1 MDDSN
6 NDNDNDY
13 ISCMYQNNLK
23 MIPLDNDFAKFCLIC
38 LKEFGKENDKNDLEF
53 FIIKNTEEKILIQ
66 NQKDFNKY
74 ILKDNEEIILNFD
87 YKKVKREKKT
97 PNNEIE
103 DLKKRINELSKILDE
118 QKEDIEFLKCK
129 NQELEKKNMK
139 LEKELHEY
147 KNLQNLTLS
156 KVKNEISNLS
166 LSVNSIVNKRKDYDY
181 EKINNFLYKE
191 NQNTTSQNYEDENEK
206 PIQRKKKI
214 YNNNIIEKKNYENN
228 NENNR
233 YNNNIIEKKNYEN
246 NDENNRYN
254 NNYDMD
260 NNNYDEEEE
269 NVNQNYKKNNP
280 NNNYSEIKTPDNEL
294 NEQYHLNKNSDY
306 NIINNSTL
314 TNNNLENDLN
324 KKEDKNNI
332 SFDFIIDKRILLK
345 IKSLYLGK
353 KHTIQY
359 KIKIKNTGY
368 YPIPKST
375 LKSNFE
381 KSDLGITDTLINN
394 GEEILPNQI
403 IDVTLFIFFKDSN
416 NIKNGINYLYIN
428 LYDDEND
435 EIIGNEG
442 IIKIKIEDESRNI
455 EDYIESNEGK
465 KNENNSFFNNLDIP
479 EIGDSYENLEFIK
492 NNNNDSD

>member
-1 MDDSN
+1 M
-6 NDNDNDY
+6 
-13 ISCMYQNNLK
+13 K
-23 MIPLDNDFAKFCLIC
+23 M
-38 LKEFGKENDKNDLEF
+38 
-53 FIIKNTEEKILIQ
+53 
-66 NQKDFNKY
+66 
-74 ILKDNEEIILNFD
+74 
-87 YKKVKREKKT
+87 
-97 PNNEIE
+97 
-103 DLKKRINELSKILDE
+103 
-118 QKEDIEFLKCK
+118 K
-129 NQELEKKNMK
+129 NQF
-139 LEKELHEY
+139 KE
-147 KNLQNLTLS
+147 
-156 KVKNEISNLS
+156 
-166 LSVNSIVNKRKDYDY
+166 
-181 EKINNFLYKE
+181 
-191 NQNTTSQNYEDENEK
+191 
-206 PIQRKKKI
+206 KKKI